1 MSKVLNLNIII
12 TKNDFSNPNQD
23 LTNWAFRKNDADE
36 WNFNRNINMKCH
48 HFSLPMEFYK
58 GTPGEVPEK
67 FRNRQFRRSA
77 DDNSRLNYGEKFYA
91 RAIMNDKLEHLIF
104 SGQVRPEARV
114 KTKLRKKSHKSKTS
128 S

>member
-1 MSKVLNLNIII
+1 
-12 TKNDFSNPNQD
+12 
-23 LTNWAFRKNDADE
+23 
-36 WNFNRNINMKCH
+36 
-48 HFSLPMEFYK
+48 MEFYK

-104 SGQVRPEARV
+104 SGQVRPEGRV
-114 KTKLRKKSHKSKTS
+114 KKIKKKNRINPKQAPRVENKNECSPKNSLWGPMGKNSRATYV
-128 S
+128 